1 MVIKSI
7 IAATVV
13 ALSSCGALA
22 PAYAAKPDPC
32 LTLVQD
38 SVAIAGSFLAVTKEA
53 KAQGTPEVAKD
64 VIEALS
70 RTFNYSAKGSAA
82 LNAAWYILKSL
93 PEQNVGE
100 SAQKIYNHCLKGK
113 DA

>member
-7 IAATVV
+7 IAATAV
-13 ALSSCGALA
+13 ALSSCGAMA
-22 PAYAAKPDPC
+22 PAYAADTNPC

-38 SVAIAGSFLAVTKEA
+38 SAAIAGSFLAVTKEA
-53 KAQGTPEVAKD
+53 KAQGTPDVAKD
-64 VIEALS
+64 VIAALS
-70 RTFNYSAKGSAA
+70 RTFRYSARGEAA
-82 LNAAWYILKSL
+82 LNAAWYILKQL
-93 PEQNVGE
+93 PDQTAEE

>member
-7 IAATVV
+7 IAATAV

-22 PAYAAKPDPC
+22 PAYAANSDPC

-53 KAQGTPEVAKD
+53 KAQGNPAAAKD

-70 RTFNYSAKGSAA
+70 RTFRYSAKGEAA
-82 LNAAWYILKSL
+82 LNAAWYILKQL
-93 PEQNVGE
+93 PDQPAEE